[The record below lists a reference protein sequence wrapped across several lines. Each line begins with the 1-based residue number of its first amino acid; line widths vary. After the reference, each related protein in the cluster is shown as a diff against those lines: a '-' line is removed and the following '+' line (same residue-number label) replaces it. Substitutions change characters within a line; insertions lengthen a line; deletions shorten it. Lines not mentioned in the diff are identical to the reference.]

1 MGSVTT
7 EGCGKEK
14 KHQPILLGDV
24 GEGPDFKGDFL
35 EEFMSKQRAKAPIG
49 GMGGGCR
56 EKVVVGKRKRTY
68 TQNVEKSH
76 VEASMRS
83 S

>member
-49 GMGGGCR
+49 GMGGGVQREGSCR
-56 EKVVVGKRKRTY
+56 EEEKDIYTECGKV
-68 TQNVEKSH
+68 
-76 VEASMRS
+76 ACRS
-83 S
+83 KHAE